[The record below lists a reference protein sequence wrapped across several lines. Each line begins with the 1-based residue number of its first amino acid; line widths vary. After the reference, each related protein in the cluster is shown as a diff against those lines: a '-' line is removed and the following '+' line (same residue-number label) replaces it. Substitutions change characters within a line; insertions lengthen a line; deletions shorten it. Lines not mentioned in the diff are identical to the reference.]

1 MKIIGISASRRR
13 FLRGAVKTAPA
24 LATLGSTLGLASSTP
39 VGSSPASYSPGYFT
53 PQEWQLLSALVE
65 RLIPADATGPSAT
78 EAGVPEFIDRQMD
91 QPYGH
96 GALWF
101 MQAPFVPTAADEFGY
116 QLAQSPRE
124 LYRQALAALAQAIQ
138 QQHSKPFTDLTPAE
152 QDAVL
157 TGLEAGTLAIGT
169 VPPKTFFAQLLT
181 NTREGYF
188 CDPKHGGNKNMAA
201 WKMVGFPGARGDY
214 IDWVDQYATK
224 YPLPPVS
231 SS

>member
-1 MKIIGISASRRR
+1 MKTIGISPSRRS
-13 FLRGAVKTAPA
+13 FLRGAAKTGPA
-24 LATLGSTLGLASSTP
+24 IVALGSAFGLTAS
-39 VGSSPASYSPGYFT
+39 GAADSSATRYSPGYFNAT
-53 PQEWQLLSALVE
+53 EWTLLSALVA
-65 RLIPADATGPSAT
+65 RLIPADGEGPGAV
-78 EAGVPEFIDRQMD
+78 EAGVPEFIDRQMG
-91 QPYGH
+91 QPYGY

-101 MQAPFVPTAADEFGY
+101 MQAPFVPTAAEEFGY
-116 QLAQSPRE
+116 QLAQSPRD
-124 LYRQALAALAQAIQ
+124 LYRQGLAALAQAVQ
-138 QQHSKPFTDLTPAE
+138 QQHGKPFPELAAAD

-157 TGLEAGTLAIGT
+157 TALEAGTLALSG
-169 VPPKTFFAQLLT
+169 VPTKVFFSQLLT

-201 WKMVGFPGARGDY
+201 WKMIGFPGARGDY

>member
-1 MKIIGISASRRR
+1 MKMIGISPSRRS
-13 FLRGAVKTAPA
+13 FLRGTVKAAPVLVA
-24 LATLGSTLGLASSTP
+24 LGGTLGLASSGTL
-39 VGSSPASYSPGYFT
+39 SSPPSYSPDYYT
-53 PQEWQLLSALVE
+53 PKEWQLLSALVE
-65 RLIPADATGPSAT
+65 RLIPADAAGPGAI
-78 EAGVPEFIDRQMD
+78 EAGVPEFIDRQMG

-101 MQAPFVPTAADEFGY
+101 MQAPFVPTATDEFGY

-124 LYRQALAALAQAIQ
+124 LYRQALAALAQAVQ
-138 QQHSKPFTDLTPAE
+138 QQHGKPFTELASVD

-157 TGLEAGTLAIGT
+157 TALESGKLALSG
-169 VPPKTFFAQLLT
+169 VPPKAFFSQLLT

-201 WKMVGFPGARGDY
+201 WKMIGFPGARGDY